1 MVLLDALKGLTV
13 AYQGFFLDLSPPPHF
28 SSSLLCS
35 LLAQKAPQIDLDGW
49 HRSISLYVFL
59 KRRWCELI
67 LRERLFKSPRCRSSI
82 LSLKTR
88 LCSRLLYMSREKGFL
103 GARFGYGEMGRRTYL
118 FWVHFYNAVKKPG
131 IEIFRYHP
139 AIINYYDLELN
150 YKDKRAILALMC
162 ELCCC
167 SIQGNICN
175 PCCLSVS

>member
-13 AYQGFFLDLSPPPHF
+13 AYQGFFLHLSPPPHF

-59 KRRWCELI
+59 KKRWCELI

-88 LCSRLLYMSREKGFL
+88 LCSRLLYVSRQKGFL
-103 GARFGYGEMGRRTYL
+103 GARFGYGEMGRKTYY
-118 FWVHFYNAVKKPG
+118 FGF
-131 IEIFRYHP
+131 F
-139 AIINYYDLELN
+139 
-150 YKDKRAILALMC
+150 
-162 ELCCC
+162 
-167 SIQGNICN
+167 SIMLWKNRGLKFSDTIPQ
-175 PCCLSVS
+175 